1 MAHILTRKYGN
12 GNVRYT
18 AVVRIRQGARIL
30 HREAKTFSH
39 KAAAEKWAKS
49 REVEFEDPSSALRQ
63 NNKPRTLAS
72 LIGWYTDAFEKIS
85 RWQRRRAVSH

>member
-1 MAHILTRKYGN
+1 VALICFHI
-12 GNVRYT
+12 VRR
-18 AVVRIRQGARIL
+18 ANPQGARIL

-72 LIGWYTDAFEKIS
+72 LIGWYIDTFEKIS
-85 RWQRRRAVSH
+85 RWQRVRAVSH

>member
-72 LIGWYTDAFEKIS
+72 LIGWYIDTFEKIS
-85 RWQRRRAVSH
+85 RWQRGRAVSH